1 MITSSHNPAEWN
13 GVKYKASYG
22 GSGKPSI
29 MASIESYLGK
39 PLAKAAKPAAIEEV
53 GFSIP
58 DYIAALDAF
67 VDLKR
72 FGSRGI
78 GS

>member
-29 MASIESYLGK
+29 MASIESYLLK
-39 PLAKAAKPAAIEEV
+39 PVPQAGRPRPSKRLTL
-53 GFSIP
+53 GQSI
-58 DYIAALDAF
+58 
-67 VDLKR
+67 
-72 FGSRGI
+72 SRRWK
-78 GS
+78 SLST